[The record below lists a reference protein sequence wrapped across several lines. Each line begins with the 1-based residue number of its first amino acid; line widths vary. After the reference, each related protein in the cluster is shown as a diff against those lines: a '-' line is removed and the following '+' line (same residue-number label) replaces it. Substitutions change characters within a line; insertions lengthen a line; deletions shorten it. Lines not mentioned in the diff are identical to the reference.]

1 MHNKFE
7 FTETEYQDFIKVV
20 ELENKIQLTEFES
33 GLCRALLDV
42 RKRLGNK
49 AGAAIGK
56 TFKTAIKRLIDKG
69 LIHKDTYKFTGMAVP
84 TGNLSNTISEFL
96 TFNEVT
102 A

>member
-1 MHNKFE
+1 MKAIFE
-7 FTETEYQDFIKVV
+7 FTEQQYQDFIAAVQQQ
-20 ELENKIQLTEFES
+20 NKIELTQFET
-33 GLCRALLDV
+33 GLCRALLDI

-49 AGAAIGK
+49 SGAAIGSR
-56 TFKTAIKRLIDKG
+56 FKTHIKRLIDKG

-102 A
+102 V